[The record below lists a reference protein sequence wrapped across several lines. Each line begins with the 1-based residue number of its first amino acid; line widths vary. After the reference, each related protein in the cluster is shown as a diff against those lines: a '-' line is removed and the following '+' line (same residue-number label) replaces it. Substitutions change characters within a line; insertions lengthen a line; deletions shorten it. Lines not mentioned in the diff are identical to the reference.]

1 MRIAMNEATLTF
13 RVDEALKDQF
23 TNAAKNR
30 DRTAAQLL
38 RDFMRDFVSQQQTSS
53 YDTWLRDQVQMG
65 LESAKAGRLIPAD
78 KVEAEFKARRMATKR
93 KISAKA

>member
-1 MRIAMNEATLTF
+1 LNEATLTF
-13 RVDEALKDQF
+13 RVDESLKDQF

-38 RDFMRDFVSQQQTSS
+38 RDFMRDFVSQQQTHTH
-53 YDTWLRDQVQMG
+53 DAWLRDQVQIG
-65 LESAKAGRLIPAD
+65 LESAKAGRLVAAD

-93 KISAKA
+93 KLPASA